1 MKIAVLG
8 CGNMGR
14 ALISGI
20 KDSYPEAE
28 IRVSDP
34 SPDALQK
41 VASITTEE
49 QPEDWF
55 TAQSAPD
62 AVLLAVKPQYINDA
76 CRVFTRTSPGT
87 LWISVAAGVSI
98 LHLQGILP
106 QGAKVCRVMPNT
118 PALIGEGMS
127 AYALDANCGVEEK
140 SLAEKILACTGSY
153 IFVSESVMGA
163 VTGLS
168 GSGPAYVYTVIEA
181 LAEGGVAM
189 GLSYGEALKC
199 AAATVRGAASMV
211 EKTGEHPAV
220 LKSHVL
226 SAGGATAAA
235 VKTLEERGLRAALI
249 HAVQASCERSKE
261 LG

>member
-1 MKIAVLG
+1 
-8 CGNMGR
+8 
-14 ALISGI
+14 
-20 KDSYPEAE
+20 
-28 IRVSDP
+28 
-34 SPDALQK
+34 
-41 VASITTEE
+41 
-49 QPEDWF
+49 
-55 TAQSAPD
+55 
-62 AVLLAVKPQYINDA
+62 
-76 CRVFTRTSPGT
+76 
-87 LWISVAAGVSI
+87 
-98 LHLQGILP
+98 
-106 QGAKVCRVMPNT
+106 MPNT

-127 AYALDANCGVEEK
+127 AYALDGNCGAGEK
-140 SLAEKILACTGSY
+140 SLAEKILACTGKY

-181 LAEGGVAM
+181 LTEGGVAM

-235 VKTLEERGLRAALI
+235 VKTLEEGGLRAALI